1 MLICTQDML
10 FENMSLDDFN
20 AVASSKVE
28 GAWNLHNTL
37 IDSPLDF
44 FIALSSVAG
53 IVGNRG
59 QAAYSAANVFLD
71 GFVEYRRSLGLPGTS
86 IDLAAVSDVGYL
98 ADSDAQRRQEILKN
112 IGGQTIDE
120 SEVLALVAAALTGAL
135 DQSCSGQCITGL
147 VLDSLENNF
156 WVQDPKFSVL
166 YEAAKETLGNNSQR
180 NGPSISLQV
189 TLQGAS
195 SKQEALQVCYEALAA
210 KLAQVLVLSLEDMD
224 PSITISSLGLDSLV
238 AIEIRNWIAREANAN
253 VQVLELLSSGS
264 LMALAEIILN
274 KSQAYTRTE

>member
-1 MLICTQDML
+1 MP
-10 FENMSLDDFN
+10 FEDFT
-20 AVASSKVE
+20 AVVSSKVD
-28 GAWNLHNTL
+28 GTWNLHNTL
-37 IDSPLDF
+37 INTPLDF

-71 GFVEYRRSLGLPGTS
+71 GFMEYRQSLSLPGTS

-98 ADSDAQRRQEILKN
+98 ADSDAQRRQEIFKN
-112 IGGQTIDE
+112 IGNQTIDE

-147 VLDSLENNF
+147 AVDSVENNF
-156 WVQDPKFSVL
+156 WVQDAKFSVL
-166 YEAAKETLGNNSQR
+166 YESAKGNLGNSSQSD
-180 NGPSISLQV
+180 GPSVPLHV

-195 SKQEALQVCYEALAA
+195 SKEEALQVCYEALAA

-224 PSITISSLGLDSLV
+224 PTITVSSLGLDSLV

-253 VQVLELLSSGS
+253 VQVLELLSSGT
-264 LMALAEIILN
+264 LMALAEVIVN
-274 KSQAYTRTE
+274 KSQA

>member
-1 MLICTQDML
+1 ML
-10 FENMSLDDFN
+10 FENMSLEDFT
-20 AVASSKVE
+20 AVTRNKVD
-28 GAWNLHNTL
+28 GAWNLHNAL
-37 IDSPLDF
+37 INTTLDF

-71 GFVEYRRSLGLPGTS
+71 GFIEYRRSLGIPGTS

-98 ADSDAQRRQEILKN
+98 ADADAQRRQEVMKN

-120 SEVLALVAAALTGAL
+120 FEVLALVAAALTGDL
-135 DQSCSGQCITGL
+135 DLSCSGQCITGL
-147 VLDSLENNF
+147 RLESVENNF
-156 WVQDPKFSVL
+156 WVQDAKFSVL
-166 YEAAKETLGNNSQR
+166 YEAAKSTLGNNSQR
-180 NGPSISLQV
+180 NGPSVSLQA
-189 TLQGAS
+189 TLSAAS
-195 SKQEALQVCYEALAA
+195 SKEEALRVCYEALAA

-224 PSITISSLGLDSLV
+224 PSITVSSLGLDSLV

-253 VQVLELLSSGS
+253 VQVLELLSSGT

-274 KSQAYTRTE
+274 KSQAYTRSE